1 VAVYREQDK
10 KDYLKYYH
18 KEVAA
23 GRKPLAFGRWLGGSN
38 SKKTTSKPAAKK
50 TPNYGTVRTGATERG
65 LDVAGVSE
73 KDMPSDLKRNKR
85 K

>member
-38 SKKTTSKPAAKK
+38 SKKTISKPAAKK
-50 TPNYGTVRTGATERG
+50 TPRYGETVRTKGISDQLRSSLTE
-65 LDVAGVSE
+65 DE
-73 KDMPSDLKRNKR
+73 IKKLKRQ
-85 K
+85 